1 MPLIE
6 FIVYNIPRI
15 VGAAEARLSSHEFN
29 EAENIIQTIVDYSIK
44 TAGTFAK
51 EPNKDIFYFLQRL
64 VSYTG
69 CLDL

>member
-6 FIVYNIPRI
+6 FIGYNIPRI

-29 EAENIIQTIVDYSIK
+29 EAENIIQTIVDYSVK

-51 EPNKDIFYFLQRL
+51 
-64 VSYTG
+64 
-69 CLDL
+69 